1 MTALPS
7 LKYISPKPIAPAYP
21 DYLFMRAGLAVAP
34 AETLE
39 IFAFLQAMKES
50 RAQNGAV
57 VTLKK

>member
-1 MTALPS
+1 MTSVWLKDAL
-7 LKYISPKPIAPAYP
+7 AA
-21 DYLFMRAGLAVAP
+21 DGGAP

-57 VTLKK
+57 VTLKKL